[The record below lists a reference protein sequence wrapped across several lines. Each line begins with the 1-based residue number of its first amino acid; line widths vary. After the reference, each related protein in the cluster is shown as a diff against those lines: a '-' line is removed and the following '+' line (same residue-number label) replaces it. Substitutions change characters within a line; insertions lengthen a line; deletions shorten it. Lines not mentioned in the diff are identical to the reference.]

1 MYKIINTSEVETSIN
16 QLVRTYRVK
25 VPFSTT
31 CCLLSYFTHSHIIMG
46 LCALYW
52 VFQLYTMRIALCKRS
67 FINDLKKDSYR
78 IKVVSEGTLVI
89 EVDGYEREFDLLKTS
104 QLKNDEVWLDVIYKI
119 CYVNI

>member
-1 MYKIINTSEVETSIN
+1 
-16 QLVRTYRVK
+16 
-25 VPFSTT
+25 
-31 CCLLSYFTHSHIIMG
+31 MG